1 MQRFITCG
9 IIAIMRPLFSLLK
22 GHFIFLDAIA
32 LFGGGGQKVAHIL
45 QNVISF
51 SQASWVLPGAFIL
64 ELPPHDV
71 VDDTIAQSNGL
82 LHPVAASYDP
92 K

>member
-1 MQRFITCG
+1 
-9 IIAIMRPLFSLLK
+9 MRNHCHHHEAAAFAVERS
-22 GHFIFLDAIA
+22 FYFLDAIA
-32 LFGGGGQKVAHIL
+32 LFGGGGQNVAHIL

-71 VDDTIAQSNGL
+71 VDDTIAHSNGL
-82 LHPVAASYDP
+82 LHPVAASYNP